1 MTDEYILSN
10 LLATTLGLDVALASR
25 FNDDPKYLYGAAQ
38 KQGIDLAFVKEFLNQ
53 MNYNA
58 GMREINK
65 KSMLPELEGNLVRM
79 ISQIN
84 PTMEQ
89 LESFGD
95 MLVVDA
101 NYMDNPEFYSAD
113 KLAQVAEQF
122 KTVCANLE
130 ASNVQTQGFSK

>member
-25 FNDDPKYLYGAAQ
+25 FNDDPKYLYDAAQ
-38 KQGIDLAFVKEFLNQ
+38 KLGIEPAVVKDFLNQ

-58 GMREINK
+58 RMRETNK
-65 KSMLPELEGNLVRM
+65 KSMLPELEGSLVQM

-84 PTMEQ
+84 PSKEQ

-95 MLVVDA
+95 MLVVNA

-113 KLAQVAEQF
+113 KLAQVDVQF
-122 KTVCANLE
+122 KEVLANFT
-130 ASNVQTQGFSK
+130 ATNVQTQGFSK

>member
-25 FNDDPKYLYGAAQ
+25 FNDDPKYLYDAAQ
-38 KQGIDLAFVKEFLNQ
+38 KQGIEPAFIKEFLNQ
-53 MNYNA
+53 LNYNA
-58 GMREINK
+58 RMRETNK
-65 KSMLPELEGNLVRM
+65 KSMLPELEGNLVQM

>member
-25 FNDDPKYLYGAAQ
+25 FSDDPKYLYGAAQ
-38 KQGIDLAFVKEFLNQ
+38 KHGIEPAVVKDFLNQ

-58 GMREINK
+58 RMRETNK
-65 KSMLPELEGNLVRM
+65 KSMLPELEGSLVQM

-95 MLVVDA
+95 MLVVNA

-113 KLAQVAEQF
+113 KLAQVDVQF
-122 KTVCANLE
+122 KEVMANFT
-130 ASNVQTQGFSK
+130 ATNVQTQGFSK

>member
-25 FNDDPKYLYGAAQ
+25 FNDDPKYLYDTAQ
-38 KQGIDLAFVKEFLNQ
+38 KLGIDPSFVKEFLNQ

-58 GMREINK
+58 RMRETNK
-65 KSMLPELEGNLVRM
+65 KSMLPELEGNLVQM

-101 NYMDNPEFYSAD
+101 NYMDNPEFYSVD
-113 KLAQVAEQF
+113 KLAQIDAQF
-122 KTVCANLE
+122 KEVMANFT
-130 ASNVQTQGFSK
+130 ATNVQTQGFSK